1 MTQGP
6 TVRSGTM
13 LPRAARSPSM
23 SSLSRR
29 GFMST
34 LAASAALP
42 AFAQSLPANPDVVIV
57 GAGAAGMA
65 AARHLMDRGLEVIV
79 LEAADRVGGR
89 AWTEDQLLG
98 QPFDHGCSWL
108 QGPRGL
114 PAVERARGLGFTLE
128 DHSSPREVLHVG
140 DRPAN
145 SDERRAYD
153 RAWGVITSALE
164 NARDDVAAGTL
175 VPPGLDFASEVQTWI
190 GAMDFATDF
199 PELSTADWQSYAD
212 YDFDYLVKEGLGRLA
227 ASFADGLPVSLS
239 TPVTAIDTSGEGVAV
254 ETPGGTIRAKACI
267 LTVSTGVLAS
277 GAIRFT
283 PALPDWKEEAI
294 GNVPMGLLLKVGLM
308 FDGARFGMSDS
319 QFLSHR
325 ITDPVPAPACYFL
338 TFPTG
343 HDYVTGFIGGQFAW
357 DLAKEGEAALIDFA
371 LGKFVSMV
379 GSEAQSRLQSS
390 TVTRWDNNPFTMG
403 AYSHA
408 RPGHFTAR
416 AALERPLHERLFFA
430 GEAMAT
436 PYAALYSGAHLH
448 GEKVASLVG
457 DLLLG
462 TEGCSTCDARKQGL
476 GVETLND

>member
-1 MTQGP
+1 MTKGP
-6 TVRSGTM
+6 AVPSGPCVSRVSP
-13 LPRAARSPSM
+13 LPSLAAM
-23 SSLSRR
+23 SRR

-42 AFAQSLPANPDVVIV
+42 AFAQSLPANPDVVVV

-65 AARHLMDRGLEVIV
+65 AARHLMERGLEVII

-89 AWTEDQLLG
+89 AWTEDRMLG

-108 QGPRGL
+108 QGPRGFA
-114 PAVERARGLGFTLE
+114 AVDRARALGFTLE
-128 DHSSPREVLHVG
+128 DHSAPREVMYVG

-145 SDERRAYD
+145 ADERRASD

-164 NARDDVAAGTL
+164 NADEDVAASTV
-175 VPPGLDFASEVQTWI
+175 VPPGLDFAGEVQTWI

-227 ASFADGLPVSLS
+227 ASFADGLPVALS
-239 TPVTAIDTSGEGVAV
+239 TPVTGIDTSGEGVVV
-254 ETPGGTIRAKACI
+254 ETPVGTIRARACI

-294 GNVPMGLLLKVGLM
+294 ANVPMGLLLKVGLM
-308 FDGARFGMSDS
+308 FDGARFGMGNS

-325 ITDPVPAPACYFL
+325 ITDPIPAPACYFL

-357 DLAKEGEAALIDFA
+357 DLAKGGEAALIDFA
-371 LGKFVSMV
+371 LEKFVSMV
-379 GSEAQSRLQSS
+379 GSEARGRLQASA
-390 TVTRWDNNPFTMG
+390 VTRWDNNPLTMG

-416 AALERPLHERLFFA
+416 ADLERPLQERLFFA

-436 PYAALYSGAHLH
+436 PFAALYSGASLH
-448 GEKVASLVG
+448 GERVAGLVG

-476 GVETLND
+476 GAVTLND